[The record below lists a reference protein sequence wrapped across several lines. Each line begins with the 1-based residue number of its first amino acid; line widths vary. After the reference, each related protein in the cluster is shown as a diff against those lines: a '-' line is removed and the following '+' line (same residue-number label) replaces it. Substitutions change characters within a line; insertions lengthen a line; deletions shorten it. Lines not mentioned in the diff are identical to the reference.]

1 MTITIEP
8 LGGLGNQLFIY
19 GLGLRLARERNTEL
33 ICDLWNF
40 YGYEWHEYELDTFHN
55 SISRT
60 YSSRSRE
67 IFGYRSRGLIRRAR
81 ALHMDPTSIV
91 NLVLEHDSLFDS
103 RVLLAPNGSRINGY
117 FQSWRYFE
125 PVADELKEQISNP
138 KNPSQWMH
146 DTRKQ
151 LSELGPWT
159 AVHVRRGTY
168 LQVPIMGLVGN
179 DYYSRAI
186 SFLDNLV
193 GDLPLVLFSD
203 SPDLLTDLQSRY
215 RDRVTVISSPDYVR
229 AIDVLQ
235 VMSDASHLVIGN
247 STFSWW
253 AAYLRDRSDR
263 VVIAPRPWLD
273 DKNFNERDLIPQGWL
288 TMGRDSVLHDQ

>member
-19 GLGLRLARERNTEL
+19 GLGLRLARDLNTDL
-33 ICDLWNF
+33 VCDMWNF
-40 YGYEWHEYELDTFHN
+40 HNYSWHVYELDTFSN
-55 SISRT
+55 SISKT

-67 IFGYRSRGLIRRAR
+67 MFGHKVRGVIRRIR
-81 ALHMDPTSIV
+81 SLPLNPVSFPH
-91 NLVLEHDSLFDS
+91 LVLERGSVFDASLLEVPRNS
-103 RVLLAPNGSRINGY
+103 RLNGY
-117 FQSWRYFE
+117 FQSWRYLE
-125 PVADELKEQISNP
+125 PIASELKEQVSKP
-138 KNPSQWMH
+138 VNPSRWMLE
-146 DTRKQ
+146 TRKQ
-151 LSELGPWT
+151 LAELGLWV

-168 LQVPIMGLVGN
+168 LEVPIMGIVGN

-186 SFLDNLV
+186 SLLDSIV

-203 SPDLLTDLQSRY
+203 SPEMLTDLQSRY
-215 RDRVTVISSPDYVR
+215 RDRVTLIDTPDDVR

-253 AAYLRDRSDR
+253 AAYLRDRADR
-263 VVIAPRPWLD
+263 LVVAPRPWLD
-273 DKNFNERDLIPQGWL
+273 DSNFNERDLLLADWI
-288 TMGRDSVLHDQ
+288 TVGRGSGR

>member
-19 GLGLRLARERNTEL
+19 GLGLRLAQDYDTEL
-33 ICDLWNF
+33 TSDLWNF
-40 YGYEWHEYELDTFHN
+40 HGYEWHNYELDTFYN

-67 IFGYRSRGLIRRAR
+67 IFGHKFRGLVRRAR
-81 ALHMDPTSIV
+81 ALHIDPTSIGH
-91 NLVLEHDSLFDS
+91 LLLERDSLFDS
-103 RVLLAPNGSRINGY
+103 RVLQTGDGSRLNGY

-125 PVADELKEQISNP
+125 PVEDQLKNQLSNP

-146 DTRKQ
+146 DTRDQ
-151 LSELGPWT
+151 LSQLGPWI

-186 SFLDNLV
+186 SYLDNLV
-193 GDLPLVLFSD
+193 GNLPLVLFSD
-203 SPDLLTDLQSRY
+203 SPDSLIDLRSRY
-215 RDRVTVISSPDYVR
+215 KDRAKVISTPDSVR
-229 AIDVLQ
+229 PIDVLQ
-235 VMSDASHLVIGN
+235 VMSDASHLVIAN

-253 AAYLRDRSDR
+253 AAYLKDRSDR
-263 VVIAPRPWLD
+263 IVIAPRPWLD
-273 DKNFNERDLIPQGWL
+273 DRNFNERDLIPQGWL
-288 TMGRDSVLHDQ
+288 TLGRESALHE